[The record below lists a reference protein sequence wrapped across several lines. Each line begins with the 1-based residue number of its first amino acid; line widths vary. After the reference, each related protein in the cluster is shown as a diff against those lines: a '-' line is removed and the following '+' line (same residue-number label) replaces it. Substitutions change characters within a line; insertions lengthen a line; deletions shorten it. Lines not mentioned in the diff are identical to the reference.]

1 VRLSG
6 NYQHNLTPDELF
18 GLVMQTS
25 EERFQRK
32 LLAMSGQDCAT
43 ALEWLVS
50 RLEDTK
56 DTIENFVALVHR
68 VYGNE
73 LAHHPEVSEI
83 MATEAYA
90 KVISAPALR
99 AMRNKKE
106 KLAKK
111 TIIAKFWGNDWVEQ
125 AAPCTL
131 YGSRLNLG

>member
-1 VRLSG
+1 MRLSG

-18 GLVMQTS
+18 GSLMQTS
-25 EERFQRK
+25 EERFQQR
-32 LLAMSGQDCAT
+32 LLGMSGQDCAT

-50 RLEDTK
+50 RLEDAK
-56 DTIENFVALVHR
+56 DTIENFVELVHR
-68 VYGNE
+68 VYGNK

-83 MATEAYA
+83 MATEAYVEA
-90 KVISAPALR
+90 ISAPALR

-111 TIIAKFWGNDWVEQ
+111 TIIAKVWGNDWVEQ

-131 YGSRLNLG
+131 YGSGCNMG